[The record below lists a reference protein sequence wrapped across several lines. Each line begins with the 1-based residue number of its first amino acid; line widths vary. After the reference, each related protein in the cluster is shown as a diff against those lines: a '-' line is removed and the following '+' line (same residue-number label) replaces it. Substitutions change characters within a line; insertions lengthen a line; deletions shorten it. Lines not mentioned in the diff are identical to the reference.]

1 MNGRPPNAS
10 ASRVSVHPGSA
21 GPACVMVTVWP
32 PTVSFPVRLIKLTLL
47 PTRNAMS
54 ALPVPDAVDVIVIQ
68 VSELDAVHVQL
79 APVVSLTVP
88 TPP

>member
-1 MNGRPPNAS
+1 
-10 ASRVSVHPGSA
+10 
-21 GPACVMVTVWP
+21 
-32 PTVSFPVRLIKLTLL
+32 L